1 MSKVVSCIFEP
12 EPEQWGL
19 RGDPF
24 LWEYLKERY
33 QTVAFPYSIQMFC
46 EDLDGVFEE
55 LIGEFPV
62 SGKDY
67 YIEQFAKK
75 HVGMSTGWLSG
86 AFWRNTAI
94 PLLLRRLEQVNQ

>member
-1 MSKVVSCIFEP
+1 MNQFVSGIFEP
-12 EPEQWGL
+12 EPDQWGL

-24 LWEYLKERY
+24 LGEYLMERD
-33 QTVAFPYSIQMFC
+33 QTVVFPYSIQMFR
-46 EDLDGVFEE
+46 EDLYGIFEE

-67 YIEQFAKK
+67 YVEQFAEK

-86 AFWRNTAI
+86 TFWRNTAI
-94 PLLLRRLEQVNQ
+94 PLLLRRLEQANQ